1 VMTGG
6 LGVAA
11 NGQEKMYH
19 YIENVFEHH
28 MCIGDEGRA
37 MYMYVCTYICIYSH
51 MHALLGMYTA
61 LSAHESTLYSIS
73 AESKHTVVLHQL
85 QNTCRTLNL
94 MQYATVIQDHY

>member
-1 VMTGG
+1 MMGCVSVFTTTRYSSGTFSKQVLSCVQFRAMEVLREVTLVMTGG

-37 MYMYVCTYICIYSH
+37 MYMYVCTYVYTVTC
-51 MHALLGMYTA
+51 MH
-61 LSAHESTLYSIS
+61 
-73 AESKHTVVLHQL
+73 
-85 QNTCRTLNL
+85 C
-94 MQYATVIQDHY
+94 